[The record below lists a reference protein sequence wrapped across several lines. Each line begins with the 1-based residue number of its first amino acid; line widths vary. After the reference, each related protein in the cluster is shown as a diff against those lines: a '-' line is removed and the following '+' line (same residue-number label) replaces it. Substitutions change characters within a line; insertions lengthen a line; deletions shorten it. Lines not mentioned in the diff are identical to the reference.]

1 MKRIVFGLMLV
12 FFSLNTVAQVQH
24 YEVKPQH
31 IEKAAD
37 SLTQI
42 YSAKLGMTPKQDLL
56 FKSSLEDFLLLREE
70 VSQKKSG
77 KAKLEDLTRVYVE
90 ESSKM
95 SEILTEYQFELYEKI
110 KPGIQPVDTVE
121 KD

>member
-110 KPGIQPVDTVE
+110 KPGIQPIDTVD

>member
-12 FFSLNTVAQVQH
+12 FFSLSTVAQVQH
-24 YEVKPQH
+24 YEIKPQH

-110 KPGIQPVDTVE
+110 KPGIQPIDTVE